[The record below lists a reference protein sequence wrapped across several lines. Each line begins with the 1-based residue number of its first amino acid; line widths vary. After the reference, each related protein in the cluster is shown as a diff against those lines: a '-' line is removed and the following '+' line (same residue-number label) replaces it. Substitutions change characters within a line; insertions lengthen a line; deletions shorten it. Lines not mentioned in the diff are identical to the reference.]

1 MRNRDSGFLA
11 GHHRVILDVTY
22 ATEKRRKDWKSESG
36 NWGCSYVPFKPSP
49 ETCIT
54 WAKADG
60 RPELIPVIE
69 RMAESIEWD
78 FHKEE

>member
-1 MRNRDSGFLA
+1 M
-11 GHHRVILDVTY
+11 
-22 ATEKRRKDWKSESG
+22 
-36 NWGCSYVPFKPSP
+36 PFKPSP